1 LLRSQVNQII
11 RNYFS
16 EQDFIE
22 VETPFFAK
30 STPEGARD
38 FLVPSRL
45 NEDKF
50 YALPQSPQLFKQ
62 LLMVAG
68 FDRYFQIVR
77 CFRDEDLRLD
87 RELEFTQLDMEMS
100 FATPEDVME
109 MTETLLKKILKETK
123 QLDLTEPFQR
133 ITYREAVDHY
143 GSDKPDL
150 RFDHPIVTVTE
161 AFKNSQNGLF
171 QKIVQ
176 DEGDIRAISVP
187 YLLSKA
193 QLKELD
199 EVAHQFNFSS
209 LAFAKFDHG
218 T

>member
-1 LLRSQVNQII
+1 
-11 RNYFS
+11 
-16 EQDFIE
+16 
-22 VETPFFAK
+22 
-30 STPEGARD
+30 
-38 FLVPSRL
+38 VPSRL

-109 MTETLLKKILKETK
+109 MTEKLLKKILKETK

-133 ITYREAVDHY
+133 ITYREAVEHY

-150 RFDHPIVTVTE
+150 RFDHPIVTVTKI
-161 AFKNSQNGLF
+161 FKDTQNGFF
-171 QKIVQ
+171 QKIL
-176 DEGDIRAISVP
+176 GDGAEIRALSVP

-209 LAFAKFDHG
+209 LAFVKFDHG